1 MARNLTN
8 KQLEIVVDEIFEQVS
23 RPIIDENKKA
33 FDSVKIDETKD
44 EYLTDHAKYKQ
55 LQEKIDILEEEKSKL
70 FDKYYRKDFNKFYFD
85 YSPFNRK
92 DDYVKSLKSGLV
104 KTKKYLAHDELSECN
119 IGDQVL
125 LQECRPLS
133 KRKRWKLA
141 KVLSKS
147 SLIS

>member
-1 MARNLTN
+1 MPV
-8 KQLEIVVDEIFEQVS
+8 KEKVGIVVSNKMEKTIVVNVES
-23 RPIIDENKKA
+23 RFSHPI
-33 FDSVKIDETKD
+33 
-44 EYLTDHAKYKQ
+44 YLKT
-55 LQEKIDILEEEKSKL
+55 I
-70 FDKYYRKDFNKFYFD
+70 
-85 YSPFNRK
+85 
-92 DDYVKSLKSGLV
+92 V

>member
-1 MARNLTN
+1 MPV
-8 KQLEIVVDEIFEQVS
+8 KEKVGIVVSNKMEKTIVVKVES
-23 RPIIDENKKA
+23 RFSHPI
-33 FDSVKIDETKD
+33 
-44 EYLTDHAKYKQ
+44 YLKT
-55 LQEKIDILEEEKSKL
+55 I
-70 FDKYYRKDFNKFYFD
+70 
-85 YSPFNRK
+85 
-92 DDYVKSLKSGLV
+92 V